1 MKILSKQLEQVE
13 KMYREQKDAAYKHVS
28 LEKSYK
34 KLQADLEESNTT
46 LKRQKDEIRLLSQ
59 TVQQQKA
66 VEEKMAK
73 FRAQLSAMRTERDKA
88 VKEATQLAVSNAA
101 LETQKAETDSVKAAL
116 HDCYEEIENLY
127 DEVERLSAS
136 ASKADE
142 DTAGRMPDEA
152 IGRSCTSR
160 HKFHERPQEH
170 ASALDAL
177 KCLKDTAKDA
187 SWFRDDLDAIHRE
200 LLDVK
205 CNLAQAADKA
215 AADDR
220 ELHEMR
226 RAKVEP
232 EKAIGAGESGKRP
245 IENGETEQK
254 LAAANKELESLRAM
268 NSTLGTDR
276 AELMIRLDASEQD
289 LCRLRT
295 KSSKVSAAD
304 LDVLACQVA
313 DMRKSHAARVEE
325 FERKIE
331 SLNSMLE
338 RLVLTPGA
346 GSVAVTLPED
356 TPGPD
361 LVVQNSQLVA
371 ALEVAHRKQREAEG
385 KMEGLERQRRD
396 LVRENSRLIAAQEIA
411 ASEQRERRMRYAVL
425 KMMGRNLDWAFER
438 WCWALEGQ
446 DQPCGKV
453 QPEPAI
459 LSDRS
464 SGAEFLKVELAQMKP
479 SDGMMPT
486 LNLHQHRA
494 SLNAVHRELSIAKQ
508 SLADLV
514 GRILLQDA
522 EMQELQT
529 TNSKLVEASKSI
541 KPGYRDDL
549 DAIHRELLDVKCNL
563 AQAADKAAADDRE
576 LHEMRRAKVEPEKA
590 IGAGESGKRPIENGE
605 TEQKLAAANKELESL
620 RAMNSTLG
628 TDRAELMIRLDA
640 SEQDLKRTNS
650 KLDALRKTL
659 PLAAAAPHSLSALH
673 SPLAPYA
680 PSVTIAG
687 ESLEEEFKAT
697 KHKLAQE
704 MHRTT
709 TLQSEVGIYQEFLLL
724 S

>member
-226 RAKVEP
+226 RAKVE
-232 EKAIGAGESGKRP
+232 
-245 IENGETEQK
+245 
-254 LAAANKELESLRAM
+254 L
-268 NSTLGTDR
+268 
-276 AELMIRLDASEQD
+276 
-289 LCRLRT
+289 
-295 KSSKVSAAD
+295 
-304 LDVLACQVA
+304 
-313 DMRKSHAARVEE
+313 
-325 FERKIE
+325 
-331 SLNSMLE
+331 
-338 RLVLTPGA
+338 
-346 GSVAVTLPED
+346 
-356 TPGPD
+356 
-361 LVVQNSQLVA
+361 
-371 ALEVAHRKQREAEG
+371 
-385 KMEGLERQRRD
+385 
-396 LVRENSRLIAAQEIA
+396 
-411 ASEQRERRMRYAVL
+411 
-425 KMMGRNLDWAFER
+425 
-438 WCWALEGQ
+438 
-446 DQPCGKV
+446 
-453 QPEPAI
+453 
-459 LSDRS
+459 
-464 SGAEFLKVELAQMKP
+464 
-479 SDGMMPT
+479 
-486 LNLHQHRA
+486 
-494 SLNAVHRELSIAKQ
+494 
-508 SLADLV
+508 
-514 GRILLQDA
+514 
-522 EMQELQT
+522 
-529 TNSKLVEASKSI
+529 
-541 KPGYRDDL
+541 
-549 DAIHRELLDVKCNL
+549 
-563 AQAADKAAADDRE
+563 
-576 LHEMRRAKVEPEKA
+576 EKA